1 MAEVMMSCAVENSFM
16 RAEMN
21 ACATSELVEC
31 AHAETEAAARAEL
44 SSVNSDR
51 TSKSS
56 ADRDRPSDGSRPA
69 TRRPMGKEAGP
80 ADTPAC
86 ASDICVDRESPRE
99 HHVMTGREPAST
111 PISNTCTAP
120 REACVSR
127 EHNVVCTKGGMCKGR
142 VHVKEMKQ

>member
-86 ASDICVDRESPRE
+86 ASEVCYKLK
-99 HHVMTGREPAST
+99 
-111 PISNTCTAP
+111 
-120 REACVSR
+120 
-127 EHNVVCTKGGMCKGR
+127 NVVSKTEYHNKIQRKYILNLKLR
-142 VHVKEMKQ
+142 FKKNRKNLR